1 MSEQKFR
8 FGAVVTPEGGGQQWA
23 ATAKRVEEL
32 GYSTLLMPDGLQLL
46 SPFPSLAVAA
56 CATTTLRVATF
67 VLASPLR
74 SPRAAAWEG
83 HSLSVLTEGRF
94 DFGIGTGRPEAQ
106 RFAEALGRPWGT
118 AGERLRDVAESIEHL
133 RELDGD
139 RHTPVLVAAGGP
151 KALALA
157 GRTADIVT
165 LAAPPLAGRDHLAGM
180 AAQLRE
186 AAGERAGDIEI
197 AMNLFAVGD
206 DEIPPWTQKFIGADH
221 ATLVAHD
228 SQTLVR
234 GTPAE
239 MADELRRRRD
249 AYGLSFVSVNGSFLE
264 QFAPVVELLAG
275 S

>member
-8 FGAVVTPEGGGQQWA
+8 FGVVMTPEGGGQQWA
-23 ATAKRVEEL
+23 ATAQRVEEL

-56 CATTTLRVATF
+56 CATTTLRVGTF
-67 VLASPLR
+67 VLAGPLR

-83 HSLSVLTEGRF
+83 HSLSVLTDGRF

-106 RFAEALGRPWGT
+106 RFAEALGRPWGS
-118 AGERLRDVAESIEHL
+118 AGERLQDVAESIAQL
-133 RELDGD
+133 RELDGE

-180 AAQLRE
+180 ATTLRE
-186 AAGERAGDIEI
+186 AAGDRAGDVEI
-197 AMNLFAVGD
+197 AVNLFAVG

-228 SQTLVR
+228 SQTLLR

-249 AYGLSFVSVNGSFLE
+249 AYGVSCISVNGSFLE

-275 S
+275 R

>member
-1 MSEQKFR
+1 MSDHKFR
-8 FGAVVTPEGGGQQWA
+8 FGVVVTPEGGGPQWS
-23 ATAKRVEEL
+23 ATARRAEEL

-56 CATTTLRVATF
+56 CATTTLRVGTF

-74 SPRAAAWEG
+74 PPRAAAWDG
-83 HSLSVLTEGRF
+83 HSLSVLTDGRF
-94 DFGIGTGRPEAQ
+94 DFGIGTGRPDAQ
-106 RFAEALGRPWGT
+106 RFAEALGRPWGS
-118 AGERLRDVAESIEHL
+118 AGERLREVAESIEHL

-157 GRTADIVT
+157 GRVADMVT
-165 LAAPPLAGRDHLAGM
+165 LAAPPLAGREHLTGM
-180 AAQLRE
+180 AAQLRD
-186 AAGERAGDIEI
+186 AAGHRAGDIEI

-206 DEIPPWTQKFIGADH
+206 EIPPWTRRFIGADH

-228 SQTLVR
+228 SQTLLR

-239 MADELRRRRD
+239 MADELQRRRD
-249 AYGLSFVSVNGSFLE
+249 EYGLSYVSVNGSFLE
-264 QFAPVVELLAG
+264 LFAPVVERLAG
-275 S
+275 R

>member
-1 MSEQKFR
+1 MSDHKFR
-8 FGAVVTPEGGGQQWA
+8 FGVVVTPEGGGQQWA
-23 ATAKRVEEL
+23 ALAERVEEL

-56 CATTTLRVATF
+56 CATTTLRVGTF

-74 SPRAAAWEG
+74 PPRAAAWDG

-106 RFAEALGRPWGT
+106 RFAEALGRPWGS
-118 AGERLRDVAESIEHL
+118 AGERLQEVAESIQHL

-151 KALALA
+151 KALALGA
-157 GRTADIVT
+157 RAADIVT
-165 LAAPPLAGRDHLAGM
+165 LAAPPLAGRDHLSGM
-180 AAQLRE
+180 AAQLRD
-186 AAGERAGDIEI
+186 AAGDRADDIEI

-206 DEIPPWTQKFIGADH
+206 DDLPPWTQKFIGADR

-228 SQTLVR
+228 SQTLLP

-239 MADELRRRRD
+239 MADELERRRD
-249 AYGLSFVSVNGSFLE
+249 VYGVSYVSVNGSFLE

>member
-1 MSEQKFR
+1 MSEHKFR
-8 FGAVVTPEGGGQQWA
+8 FGVVVTPQGGGEQWA

-46 SPFPSLAVAA
+46 SPFSSLAVAA
-56 CATTTLRVATF
+56 CATTTLRVGTF

-74 SPRAAAWEG
+74 PPRAAAWEG
-83 HSLSVLTEGRF
+83 HSLSLLTEGRF

-106 RFAEALGRPWGT
+106 RFAEALGRPWGS
-118 AGERLRDVAESIEHL
+118 AGERLREVSESIEHL

-157 GRTADIVT
+157 ARTADIVT
-165 LAAPPLAGRDHLAGM
+165 LAAPPLSGRDHHAGM
-180 AAQLRE
+180 VAQLRD
-186 AAGERAGDIEI
+186 AAGERDIQI
-197 AMNLFAVGD
+197 AMNLFVVG
-206 DEIPPWTQKFIGADH
+206 DEIPPWTQHFIGADH

-228 SQTLVR
+228 SQTLLR

-239 MADELRRRRD
+239 MADELQRRRD
-249 AYGLSFVSVNGSFLE
+249 AYGVSYVSVNGSFLE
-264 QFAPVVELLAG
+264 QFAPVVERLAG